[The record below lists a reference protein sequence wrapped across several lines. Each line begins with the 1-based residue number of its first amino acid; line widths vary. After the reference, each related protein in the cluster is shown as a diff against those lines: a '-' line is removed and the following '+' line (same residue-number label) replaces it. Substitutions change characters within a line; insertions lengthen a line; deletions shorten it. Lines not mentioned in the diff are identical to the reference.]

1 MSEAARADLYNGLS
15 DLLGPERA
23 ETLMTH
29 LPRYDPAEVATKSD
43 FADLRSDFAE
53 LRSDFRTEMSDLRSD
68 FGTEMSDLRS
78 DFGTEM
84 SDLRSDFGTEMSDLR
99 SDFGTEMSDLRSD
112 FGGEMSDLRGEMS
125 AGFAGVNERFDRM
138 YLTLVAGFFVVVAA
152 MAGVVFTSL

>member
-1 MSEAARADLYNGLS
+1 MRGLNECVKCGIVARMAMSEAARADLYNGLS

-53 LRSDFRTEMSDLRSD
+53 LRSDFRSEMSELRSD
-68 FGTEMSDLRS
+68 FRSEISELRTEM
-78 DFGTEM
+78 T
-84 SDLRSDFGTEMSDLR
+84 T
-99 SDFGTEMSDLRSD
+99 
-112 FGGEMSDLRGEMS
+112 
-125 AGFAGVNERFDRM
+125 GFAGVNERFDRM
-138 YLTLVAGFFVVVAA
+138 YLTLVAGFFVIVAA

>member
-99 SDFGTEMSDLRSD
+99 SDFG
-112 FGGEMSDLRGEMS
+112 GEMSDLRGEMS

>member
-1 MSEAARADLYNGLS
+1 MAMSEAARADLYNGLS

-53 LRSDFRTEMSDLRSD
+53 LRSDFRSEMSEIRSDFGSEMSELRSD
-68 FGTEMSDLRS
+68 FRSEISELRTEM
-78 DFGTEM
+78 T
-84 SDLRSDFGTEMSDLR
+84 T
-99 SDFGTEMSDLRSD
+99 
-112 FGGEMSDLRGEMS
+112 
-125 AGFAGVNERFDRM
+125 GFAGVNERFDRM
-138 YLTLVAGFFVVVAA
+138 YLTLVAGFFVIVAA

>member
-68 FGTEMSDLRS
+68 FGSEMSDLRS
-78 DFGTEM
+78 DFGSEM
-84 SDLRSDFGTEMSDLR
+84 SDLRSDFGS
-99 SDFGTEMSDLRSD
+99 
-112 FGGEMSDLRGEMS
+112 EMSDLRGEMS

>member
-53 LRSDFRTEMSDLRSD
+53 LRSDFRGEMSELRSDFRSDFAELRSD
-68 FGTEMSDLRS
+68 FGSEIGELRS
-78 DFGTEM
+78 DFGNEI
-84 SDLRSDFGTEMSDLR
+84 SE
-99 SDFGTEMSDLRSD
+99 
-112 FGGEMSDLRGEMS
+112 LRGEMS
-125 AGFAGVNERFDRM
+125 AGFAGVNERFDGM

-152 MAGVVFTSL
+152 MAGVVFTTL

>member
-1 MSEAARADLYNGLS
+1 LNETLKCGIVARMAMSEAARADLYNGLS

-43 FADLRSDFAE
+43 FAELRSNFSELRSDFAE
-53 LRSDFRTEMSDLRSD
+53 LRSDFRSEISELRTEM
-68 FGTEMSDLRS
+68 T
-78 DFGTEM
+78 T
-84 SDLRSDFGTEMSDLR
+84 
-99 SDFGTEMSDLRSD
+99 
-112 FGGEMSDLRGEMS
+112 
-125 AGFAGVNERFDRM
+125 GFAGVNERFDRM